1 MSGPVAIDVAS
12 LARAVAILRS
22 GGIVAFPT
30 ETYYGL
36 AVDPFN
42 PRALDRLFAVK
53 RRPRALPILVLVSGI
68 EQVHLLASE
77 FPSVYDGLIRR
88 FWPGPLTLIFPA
100 LATLPEQLTGGTGTV
115 GIRRSPLSAA
125 NRLLAAFGGPIT
137 ATSAN
142 CSGHPAAL
150 TAKEVHHVFG
160 DQLDCILDGGATPGG
175 RGSTLVG
182 IRDAGLHCLR
192 QGRIPFA
199 EVLDCTRLEPST
211 MNDSR

>member
-1 MSGPVAIDVAS
+1 MSGPVAIDAAS

-53 RRPRALPILVLVSGI
+53 RRPRAMPILVLVSGV
-68 EQVHLLASE
+68 EQLDLLASE
-77 FPSVYDGLIRR
+77 LPPMYAGLIRR

-100 LATLPEQLTGGTGTV
+100 LATLPAQLTGGTGTV

-125 NRLLAAFGGPIT
+125 NRLLTAFGGPIT

-142 CSGHPAAL
+142 LSGRPAAL
-150 TAKEVHHVFG
+150 TADEVHRVFG
-160 DQLDCILDGGATPGG
+160 DRLDCILDGGATPGG
-175 RGSTLVG
+175 SGSTLVG
-182 IRDAGLHCLR
+182 IRDADLHCLR
-192 QGRIPFA
+192 EGTIPFA
-199 EVLDCTRLEPST
+199 QVRDCARLNHQP
-211 MNDSR
+211 

>member
-1 MSGPVAIDVAS
+1 MSGPVAIDAAS

-53 RRPRALPILVLVSGI
+53 RRPRAMPILVLVSGV
-68 EQVHLLASE
+68 EQLDLLASE
-77 FPSVYDGLIRR
+77 LPPMYAGLIRR

-100 LATLPEQLTGGTGTV
+100 LATLPAQLTGGTGTV

-125 NRLLAAFGGPIT
+125 NRLLTAFGGPIT

-142 CSGHPAAL
+142 LSGRPAAL
-150 TAKEVHHVFG
+150 TADEVHRVFG
-160 DQLDCILDGGATPGG
+160 DRLDYILDGGATPGG
-175 RGSTLVG
+175 SGSTLVG
-182 IRDAGLHCLR
+182 IRDADLHCLR
-192 QGRIPFA
+192 EGTIPFA
-199 EVLDCTRLEPST
+199 QVRDCARLNHQP
-211 MNDSR
+211 